1 MRSYNLV
8 NDLRPITTTAL
19 KERKQ
24 KGEKIPCL
32 TAYDATFAHVA
43 DQCGVE
49 MLLVG
54 DSLGMVLKGYDSTVP
69 VSVDDM
75 VYHTECVA
83 AGREKALI
91 FSDMPFMSFSTI
103 EDTFKNS
110 ARLMQAGAHMV
121 KIEGDRW
128 LEESIFQLSQR
139 GIPTC
144 VHLGLTPQTVNK
156 LGGYKV
162 QGRGEQAAA
171 MIETAKCMEEAGA
184 DSLLLEC
191 VPSKLAADITAAVG
205 IPVIGIGAGADCDGQ
220 ILVMHDM
227 LGVTIGKQPR
237 FVRDFMQSTGSIQ
250 GAISAYVKAVKEVSF
265 PSAENTFSETAPAKK

>member
-8 NDLRPITTTAL
+8 NDLRPITTTVL
-19 KERKQ
+19 KERK
-24 KGEKIPCL
+24 KNGEKIPCL
-32 TAYDATFAHVA
+32 TAYDATMAHVA

-49 MLLVG
+49 MLLIG

-69 VSVDDM
+69 VSMEDM
-75 VYHTECVA
+75 IYHTSCVA
-83 AGREKALI
+83 AGRENALI
-91 FSDMPFMSFSTI
+91 FADMPFGSFATV
-103 EDTFKNS
+103 EDTLHNS

-121 KIEGDRW
+121 KIEGDKW
-128 LEESIFQLSQR
+128 LEESVYKLSQR

-162 QGRGEQAAA
+162 QGRGEQAKA
-171 MIETAKCMEEAGA
+171 MIEAAICVEQAGA
-184 DSLLLEC
+184 DALLLEC
-191 VPSKLAADITAAVG
+191 VPSGVAGEITAATS
-205 IPVIGIGAGADCDGQ
+205 IPVIGIGAGVECDGQ

-237 FVRDFMQSTGSIQ
+237 FVRNFMKDSDSIQ
-250 GAISAYVKAVKEVSF
+250 EAISNYVKAVKEGSF
-265 PSAENTFSETAPAKK
+265 PSEENTFPDQAPAKK